1 MATTSTQVITL
12 GFTGDIEATLQF
24 EASANGASPGQ
35 SELRTLASGANTI
48 TKPAGGS
55 TVVSVMI
62 EPPVGNTIQITLK
75 GVSGDTGVLLHLT
88 NPSLVSLA
96 AGVSTFVL
104 NAAAE
109 IVGVRLV
116 WS

>member
-1 MATTSTQVITL
+1 MATTSTQVVTL

-24 EASANGASPGQ
+24 EAAANGASPGQ
-35 SELRTLASGANTI
+35 TDLVTLSSGANTI

-55 TVVSVMI
+55 TVVSCTI
-62 EPPVGNTIQITLK
+62 IPPTGNTNQITLK
-75 GVSGDTGVLLHLT
+75 GISGDTGILLHLT
-88 NPSLVSLA
+88 NPSVISLA

-104 NAAAE
+104 NAAAS
-109 IVGVRLV
+109 ITGVRLV